1 MGRFG
6 VAQDVGEALPR
17 AREGGCSRAAPAG
30 GARLSRV
37 WPEESA
43 GAPHC
48 GRSVARVP
56 EAAPAMKE
64 GGSSLL
70 RAPPRRHR
78 AAGPLSQLPRVGF
91 HVADFEPAP
100 TAGLSRRKAEGC
112 GGDQELEGGFPHPR
126 AVGGLEWVPR
136 KVLLSYPL
144 PRLPF
149 SWLMAEAQR
158 FPSASQLRTVWEPPH
173 THPEGNPPPH
183 AQ

>member
-1 MGRFG
+1 MGTTAFPWEPEGAAKRGRVSVKKAEVEKMGRFG

-17 AREGGCSRAAPAG
+17 AREGGCSRAVPAG
-30 GARLSRV
+30 GAQLSPV

-100 TAGLSRRKAEGC
+100 TAGLSRRKAAGC
-112 GGDQELEGGFPHPR
+112 GVRPGAGG
-126 AVGGLEWVPR
+126 
-136 KVLLSYPL
+136 
-144 PRLPF
+144 RLPPPP
-149 SWLMAEAQR
+149 R
-158 FPSASQLRTVWEPPH
+158 RGRPGVGASQSLAVTPF
-173 THPEGNPPPH
+173 
-183 AQ
+183 A